1 MSGDYEALDL
11 SQKPHKRGRL
21 KIYLGF
27 APGVGK
33 TYKML
38 REALYLKNQQYDV
51 VIGRLEDNARADTRQ
66 IAGEMETVPPRK
78 VEYKGSTFAE
88 LDVAGIVRRRPYLVV
103 IDELAHANLP
113 GSMHEKRYED
123 IEYLRDQGINVMT
136 TLNIQHV
143 EGVKQAAGRITGVT
157 VTETVPDWVLDQAD
171 EVELVDVSSQVLQ
184 QRLRE
189 GKIFPA
195 EMVNRSTYGL
205 FSGNK
210 LLALRELALRYVA
223 DEVDDR
229 LEDYRQ
235 KKGIINGVPV
245 HERVLV
251 CVNSPVTALRLIAT
265 GANMAKRLMGEM
277 LVVYAQVDSTLVDR
291 EEDFELTAQIE
302 PTELTDLFQQLTQK
316 YGGTFYIVKVCEKMK
331 IAQGINK
338 VIRDKKIT
346 QVVIG
351 ESGISRWRE
360 IWEGSFIT
368 KIMAENSNVDIFVAG
383 NREGFSP
390 QGSKDRA
397 KVRPEHYGSSRV
409 RGRLK
414 IYIGAAAG
422 VGKTVAMLREAHELK
437 SKGIDVII
445 GVIETHNRQETV
457 EYVAG
462 LEAVPLKNVIYRDVP
477 MKELDV
483 EGIINRQPKV
493 VLIDELAHTNVPG
506 CKNAKRYQDVQDIL
520 AAGIDVISAINIQH
534 IESLNDIV
542 EDVTKV
548 KIRETVPDSFV
559 ARPHELV
566 MIDITPETLR
576 ARLKSGK
583 IYADHKIEQA
593 LNSFFRKE
601 NLQAL
606 RELALREVAQDIE
619 QWNQYSK
626 AAQKNLPQI
635 QEKVIV
641 CIQARDADDRLIR
654 RGFKIARRLCADL
667 FVLHVMDG
675 HRYSMTESQQL
686 DLLKEL
692 AEKLGAAFSVER
704 APSKRQVKNAMLNYI
719 FAEGIT
725 KLVIGQSARTRWEE
739 IKHGSIVNE
748 LLRKT
753 SGIDILIVADPQRK
767 DR

>member
-1 MSGDYEALDL
+1 LNNSNEKTKLQQ
-11 SQKPHKRGRL
+11 SFPKRGRL

-38 REALYLKNQQYDV
+38 QEALYLKKQHYDV
-51 VIGRLEDNARADTRQ
+51 VIGWLEEISRTDTARL
-66 IAGEMETVPPRK
+66 AGELESVPPA
-78 VEYKGSTFAE
+78 ETPYKGSTFKE
-88 LDVAGIVRRRPYLVV
+88 MDVEGIVRRRPYLVLV
-103 IDELAHANLP
+103 DELAHTNIP
-113 GSMHEKRYED
+113 GSMHEKRYQD
-123 IEYLRDQGINVMT
+123 IEYLRDHGINVMT

-143 EGVKQAAGRITGVT
+143 EGVKEAAAKITGSN
-157 VTETVPDWVLDQAD
+157 VTETVPDWVLDKAD
-171 EVELVDVSSQVLQ
+171 EAELIDISPQVLQ
-184 QRLRE
+184 QRLKE
-189 GKIFPA
+189 GKIFPV
-195 EMVNRSTYGL
+195 EMVNRNTYGL

-210 LLALRELALRYVA
+210 LLSLRELALRYVA
-223 DEVDDR
+223 DEVDER

-235 KKGIINGVPV
+235 RKGINGVSV

-265 GANMAKRLMGEM
+265 GANMAKRMMGE
-277 LVVYAQVDSTLVDR
+277 LRVLYVHVDRALIDR
-291 EEDFELTAQIE
+291 EEDFALTTQAGPAELTE
-302 PTELTDLFQQLTQK
+302 MFRELTEK
-316 YGGTFYIVKVCEKMK
+316 YAGRFIIAKVSDKSK
-331 IAQGINK
+331 IAYGINK

-351 ESGISRWRE
+351 ESGIPRWKE
-360 IWEGSFIT
+360 IWQGSIIT
-368 KIMAENSNVDIFVAG
+368 KIMAENNNVDILVAG
-383 NREGFSP
+383 NLEGFSP
-390 QGSKDRA
+390 RAGENRKKAGS
-397 KVRPEHYGSSRV
+397 EHFHGNRV

-437 SKGIDVII
+437 KRGIDIVI
-445 GVIETHNRQETV
+445 GVIETHKRQETA

-462 LEAVPLKNVIYRDVP
+462 LEAVPLVNVTYRDVL
-477 MKELDV
+477 MNEMDAQ
-483 EGIINRQPKV
+483 GIINRQPKV

-506 CKNAKRYQDVQDIL
+506 SKNAKRYQDVGDIL

-548 KIRETVPDSFV
+548 KIRETVPDSFI
-559 ARPHELV
+559 AKANELV

-606 RELALREVAQDIE
+606 RELALREVAEDIE
-619 QWNQYSK
+619 QDKRNRR
-626 AAQKNLPQI
+626 AKNKNTEIRESVL
-635 QEKVIV
+635 V
-641 CIQARDADDRLIR
+641 CVQPRTADDRLIR
-654 RGFKIARRLCADL
+654 RGFKIARRLNAS
-667 FVLHVMDG
+667 FYVLHVIDG
-675 HRYSMTESQQL
+675 QRYSMAKSQQL

-692 AEKLGAAFSVER
+692 AEKLGAAFAVER
-704 APSKRQVKNAMLNYI
+704 VPSKRQVKSAMLNYI
-719 FAEGIT
+719 SEKGIT
-725 KLVIGQSARTRWEE
+725 RLVIGQSARTRWEE

-753 SGIDILIVADPQRK
+753 SGIDILIVADPYRK